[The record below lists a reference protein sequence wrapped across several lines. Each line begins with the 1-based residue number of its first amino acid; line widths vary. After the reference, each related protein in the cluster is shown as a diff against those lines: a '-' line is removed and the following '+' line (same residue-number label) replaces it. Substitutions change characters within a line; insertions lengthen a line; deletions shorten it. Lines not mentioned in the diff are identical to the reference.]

1 MKIKRY
7 TLASALVV
15 STMTVAIPLFA
26 QVAAPPADPAPEAN
40 AASKD
45 WSTKLTAGFST
56 KSGNTESDSYTGRIE
71 AGKTIDRTII
81 NAMLEGNYAE
91 AETVGADGTAESQQT
106 EGSAKA
112 NANVKQRFD
121 GFYLYADELA
131 AHDSI
136 ADIKL
141 RNVASK
147 GAGTFLADTDAFKF
161 SVDAG
166 VAHVYEDVR
175 DADDEYFAL
184 RFGERI
190 DYKVNDAVGVWE
202 KLEVTPEAADFGN
215 TLVAF
220 EAGIESALTKTLAF
234 GVTLKVDHDSE
245 PAEGVERTDTV
256 LGAHVALSL

>member
-1 MKIKRY
+1 MKYQGQI
-7 TLASALVV
+7 LVASLMAGAF
-15 STMTVAIPLFA
+15 TVANPLLA
-26 QVAAPPADPAPEAN
+26 QVAPPPADPAPAAEA
-40 AASKD
+40 AAPG
-45 WSTKLTAGFST
+45 WATKLTAGFST
-56 KSGNTESDSYTGRIE
+56 KSGNTESDSYSGRVESGTTI
-71 AGKTIDRTII
+71 GKTIL
-81 NAMLEGNYAE
+81 AMLLEGNYAE
-91 AETVGADGTAESQQT
+91 NETTDAEGVTKDEQT
-106 EGSAKA
+106 EGSAKF

-131 AHDSI
+131 THDSI

-141 RNVASK
+141 RNVAST